1 MKVEITGTSEAWIQS
16 EIAAG
21 SFKSPEDAIGYAINQ
36 AKLNYLR
43 EAIAESLA
51 VGGSN
56 SAEDVMAMIDA
67 RMAERK
73 ASRKA
78 S

>member
-1 MKVEITGTSEAWIQS
+1 MKVEITGSSEAWIQY

-21 SFKSPEDAIGYAINQ
+21 SFKSPEDAIGFAINQ

-51 VGGSN
+51 LGGRN
-56 SAEDVMAMIDA
+56 SPEEALAKIDA
-67 RMAERK
+67 HLAKRAV
-73 ASRKA
+73 SRKA